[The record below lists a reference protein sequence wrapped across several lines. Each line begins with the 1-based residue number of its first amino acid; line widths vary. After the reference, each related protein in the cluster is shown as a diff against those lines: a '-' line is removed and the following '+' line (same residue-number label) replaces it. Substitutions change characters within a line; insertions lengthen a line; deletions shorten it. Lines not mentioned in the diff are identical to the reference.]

1 MTPASFIASLASLRF
16 KNAFNP
22 YADACPDHDASDA
35 PVVRRSNLAMVLDA
49 ALAQGV
55 ESVWIA
61 RDLGYRG
68 GRRTGLPLTDE
79 VHLASHGNLYGSL
92 PLARATRG
100 PIVGERTAHV
110 IWDVLSVINRPVF
123 LWNVFPL
130 HPHAAGNPLSNRCH
144 TRSEREASLPLL
156 VWLLDVLSPRSV
168 FTIGRDAQHA
178 LNDLRIPATTVRH
191 PSYGGQRDF
200 VQAMFRHYRV
210 RDPEESPLP
219 WDTTTPRQGQ
229 E

>member
-1 MTPASFIASLASLRF
+1 
-16 KNAFNP
+16 
-22 YADACPDHDASDA
+22 
-35 PVVRRSNLAMVLDA
+35 MVLDA
-49 ALAQGV
+49 ALTRGV

-79 VHLASHGNLYGSL
+79 VHLASHASLYGSL

-110 IWDVLSVINRPVF
+110 IWDVLTEINQPVF

-156 VWLLDVLSPRSV
+156 VWLLNVLSPRSV
-168 FTIGRDAQHA
+168 YTIGRDAQHA
-178 LNDLRIPATTVRH
+178 LNDLRIPAKPVRH

-200 VQAMFRHYRV
+200 VEAMFRHYCV
-210 RDPEESPLP
+210 RLPDKSPSL
-219 WDTTTPRQGQ
+219 WDANTARNDRD
-229 E
+229 